1 MVCGVTRV
9 RHNLETESTNAPN
22 KIGRRYK
29 PKLNACVCCVLQTKQ
44 GPAISKECSN
54 LKRTKILVRWWAAV
68 CGVTESDTAAV
79 TQPQQQL
86 RLSGSVCPLG
96 GTTNV
101 SPPSVTAA
109 RSLPHHLNGHAVSG
123 VNLGARASEGISGAC
138 WAIQSGPPARSPL
151 KELCPQSLASVCNA
165 FGSA

>member
-1 MVCGVTRV
+1 MDRGAWWTMVCGVTRV

-44 GPAISKECSN
+44 GPAVSKECSD
-54 LKRTKILVRWWAAV
+54 LKRTKNSVRWWAAV
-68 CGVTESDTAAV
+68 GGVTESDTAAV

-96 GTTNV
+96 GHHKRLSTIRH
-101 SPPSVTAA
+101 SCAKPAPPPE
-109 RSLPHHLNGHAVSG
+109 RSRGVRSELGSTGIRRHLWGLLGHP
-123 VNLGARASEGISGAC
+123 L
-138 WAIQSGPPARSPL
+138 WATSPL
-151 KELCPQSLASVCNA
+151 PS
-165 FGSA
+165 